1 MFGKG
6 TNIMMSINFEV
17 LRMQYPELVSLV
29 AFAEQYTFSDPAS
42 AVMKLRIFSEKLVYL
57 IYRYQ
62 NFYQEDRWSY
72 FDRLE
77 NPDFKYSVDKNIIKK
92 LHAVRIKGNKAAH
105 RVDSLTSDDALWLL
119 EETYHIACWFKKLYI
134 GSSSLE
140 CKEFIAPVDEGTRL
154 DQLQETIK
162 ELEDMIEKEKDQN
175 RLSVISQ
182 DESNIQ
188 LTQEF
193 KDKNTQIAEQMNLND
208 NEIVKRIGL
217 SEIYSE
223 YKLTSEQEKL
233 VGELEGFLTDR
244 KRNLFLLKGYAGTGK
259 TFIVKGLT
267 DYFDLV
273 DRTYRLATPTGKA
286 ARVISEKTAKEAF
299 TIHKTIYSN
308 KDIKEYKTPNTDGS
322 ETYKFYYDLN
332 INEDPV
338 KTVYII
344 DEASMV
350 SDVYSEGEFFR
361 FGSGY
366 LLKDLLR
373 YINID
378 NNDHDK
384 KIIFIGDSAQLP
396 PIGMNF
402 APALDAK
409 YLLEKHQL
417 PSSELELAE
426 VVRQKKDS
434 GVLQNSISIRNALED
449 KIFNRLDVNIDYS
462 DVQHIEHHELMNRYL
477 DSCNHSINGESI
489 IIAHSNAS
497 VAEYNQRVREYF
509 FPNQPKMV
517 TGDKVMSLM
526 NIVLD
531 DIIISNGDFGLVKEV
546 AIEPEIH
553 DVTIRRKI
561 EESKQVVEIGISL
574 VFREVVLGFNDAK
587 GHAHFFKRKVIENL
601 LYSDKPQLSSDEH
614 KALYVDFRIRHSELK
629 PETKEFKDALK
640 NDPYFNAMKIKF
652 GYAITCH
659 KAQGSEWN
667 HVFVNC
673 QYSKN
678 LLNTDYFRWLYT
690 AMTRTIKKL
699 YLLDEPHIKPT
710 SGLKDIGSVF
720 DTELNAVTNA
730 PTLAKY
736 SLPEKLP
743 QKLGIEK
750 ENIFLMGIL
759 GSIYDIVLPE
769 KLEIVDINHHPYL
782 EAYFFTSSDNRC
794 RINIYY
800 NGKNEIKSITAQETN
815 EFSSKV
821 VELLNKLQLK
831 KVMAKTSAQNKDEL
845 TFAHSFLEEFYNQLD
860 LVVQKHNVQIYSRTS
875 NDWVENYVFTKENEF
890 AAFSIW
896 YNRKHK
902 FTKFLEKPKECT
914 SMQLVKEIKQILTSE
929 LG

>member
-1 MFGKG
+1 M
-6 TNIMMSINFEV
+6 ISVNFEV
-17 LRMQYPELVSLV
+17 LRPKYPELVSLV

-42 AVMKLRIFSEKLVYL
+42 AIVKLRIFGEKVVNL

-62 NFYQEDRWSY
+62 NFYQEDRWSF

-77 NPDFKYSVDKNIIKK
+77 NHDFKYSVDKNIIKK

-105 RVDSLTSDDALWLL
+105 RVDSFTSDDALWLL
-119 EETYHIACWFKKLYI
+119 EETYHIACWFKKLYMD
-134 GSSSLE
+134 SSSLD

-162 ELEDMIEKEKDQN
+162 ELESMIEKEKEQN
-175 RLSVISQ
+175 KLAIISKDKLNKQ
-182 DESNIQ
+182 STNN
-188 LTQEF
+188 F
-193 KDKNTQIAEQMNLND
+193 KEKNTQIAELMNLND

-217 SEIYSE
+217 NEIYSE
-223 YKLTSEQEKL
+223 YELTSEQERL
-233 VGELEGFLTDR
+233 VNELEEYLTDH
-244 KRNLFLLKGYAGTGK
+244 KRHLFLLKGYAGTGK

-267 DYFDLV
+267 DYLDLV
-273 DRTYRLATPTGKA
+273 DRAYRLAAPTGKA
-286 ARVISEKTAKEAF
+286 ARVISEKTEKEAF

-332 INEDPV
+332 VNEDPV

-350 SDVYSEGEFFR
+350 SDIYSEGEFFR

-396 PIGMNF
+396 PIGMKF
-402 APALDAK
+402 SPALDAK

-417 PSSELELAE
+417 PSLESKLTE

-434 GVLQNSISIRNALED
+434 GVLQNSISIRSALED
-449 KIFNRLDVNIDYS
+449 NILNRLDVNLDYT
-462 DVQHIEHHELMNRYL
+462 DVQHIEHQELINRYL
-477 DSCNHSINGESI
+477 DSCNHGINGESI

-509 FPNQPKMV
+509 FPNQPKIV
-517 TGDKVMSLM
+517 AGDKVMSLM

-531 DIIISNGDFGLVKEV
+531 DIMISNGDFGLVKEV
-546 AIEPEIH
+546 AFEPEVHNVI
-553 DVTIRRKI
+553 IRRKDKESEKVI
-561 EESKQVVEIGISL
+561 EIRISL
-574 VFREVVLGFNDAK
+574 LFREVVLGFNDAK
-587 GHAHFFKRKVIENL
+587 GKARFFRYKIIENL

-614 KALYVDFRIRHSELK
+614 KALYVDFIMRHPELK
-629 PETKEFKDALK
+629 SGTKEFKDVLRA
-640 NDPYFNAMKIKF
+640 DPYFNAMKIKF

-667 HVFVNC
+667 NVFVNC
-673 QYSKN
+673 QHSN
-678 LLNTDYFRWLYT
+678 NTLSTDYFRWLYT
-690 AMTRTIKKL
+690 AITRTIKNL

-710 SGLKDIGSVF
+710 SGLRDAGSVF
-720 DTELNAVTNA
+720 DTTLNEVISA
-730 PTLAKY
+730 PTLAQY
-736 SLPEKLP
+736 TLPEELP
-743 QKLGIEK
+743 QKLGIKK
-750 ENIFLMGIL
+750 ENTFLMGIL
-759 GSIYDIVLPE
+759 CSIYDIVFPE
-769 KLEIVDINHHPYL
+769 KLEIVDIHHHPYL

-800 NGKNEIKSITAQETN
+800 NGKNEIKSITAQETS
-815 EFSSKV
+815 EFSNNV
-821 VELLNKLQLK
+821 VELLSKLHLK
-831 KVMAKTSAQNKDEL
+831 KVITKAIAQDKNEL
-845 TFAHSFLEEFYNQLD
+845 TFVHSFLEEFYNQLD
-860 LVVQKHNVQIYSRTS
+860 LAVQKYNIQIDSKTS
-875 NDWVENYVFTKENEF
+875 SDWVENYVFSKENEF
-890 AAFSIW
+890 ATFSIW
-896 YNRKHK
+896 YNAKHK

-914 SMQLVKEIKQILTSE
+914 STQLVQEIKHILTSE
-929 LG
+929 LS